1 VWAWKRPSTPSG
13 SSECSQRYQHEL
25 WTGDAAEIRAARVRK
40 QKTDA
45 RDALHILD
53 LLLTNRFPRIWIPS
67 PVERDVRQL
76 VRHRH
81 KLVRVRTSVMNQLH
95 ALAIGQGLCRKQK
108 LWSSAGRK
116 ELEALTLDRWAHRRR
131 QDLLQMLDQLNPPI
145 AELDR
150 AVLQEAQSRP
160 PAVRLMNEPGVGP
173 VTALAFVL
181 TIGAVD
187 RFPRSKQ
194 VVSYLGLNPT
204 EASSGGRQRLGS
216 ISKQGNAMLRHL
228 LVEAAQT
235 ASKLNPE
242 LRRDSQ
248 RLKFRRGSPKLRGAV
263 RPYTHFEVPC
273 RLRGSRRGGRTESNW
288 ADCAQF
294 STGTPKAAHKQRE
307 AFREHAVECKTLP
320 KEFVTDAAPCLTGS
334 RRKRWERTYCV
345 QRPRYPPV
353 VEVGGPQAC
362 IDPRRRRG
370 DTGDIPRSYVELRQ
384 VVIQKQ

>member
-1 VWAWKRPSTPSG
+1 MMIIGCDFHTRFQQIAMLEGTTGEVIERRLEHENGDEERFYGTLPGPARLGMEATIHAQWFERML
-13 SSECSQRYQHEL
+13 QRYQHEL
-25 WTGDAAEIRAARVRK
+25 WIGDAAEIRAARVRK
-40 QKTDA
+40 QKTDS

-67 PVERDVRQL
+67 PTDRDVRQL

-108 LWSSAGRK
+108 LWSKLGRR
-116 ELEALTLDRWAHRRR
+116 ELEALTLDPWAHRRR

-150 AVLQEAQSRP
+150 AVLQEAQRRP
-160 PAVRLMNEPGVGP
+160 PAVQLMNEPGVGP

-181 TIGAVD
+181 TIGPVD

-235 ASKLNPE
+235 AAKLDPE
-242 LRRDSQ
+242 LRRDYQ
-248 RLKFRRGSPKLRGAV
+248 RLKFRRGSGVAKVAIARKLAVRLYWKLREAAQSSTAA
-263 RPYTHFEVPC
+263 RMH
-273 RLRGSRRGGRTESNW
+273 GSPMN
-288 ADCAQF
+288 
-294 STGTPKAAHKQRE
+294 
-307 AFREHAVECKTLP
+307 
-320 KEFVTDAAPCLTGS
+320 
-334 RRKRWERTYCV
+334 
-345 QRPRYPPV
+345 PV
-353 VEVGGPQAC
+353 VDESLSP
-362 IDPRRRRG
+362 
-370 DTGDIPRSYVELRQ
+370 
-384 VVIQKQ
+384 K